1 MSIVWTKNLE
11 VGVTLIDEQHK
22 KLFEKADWLLYKL
35 QKNRRI
41 CKETKIIQKS
51 ESKQ

>member
-11 VGVTLIDEQHK
+11 VGVTLIDEQYK

-35 QKNRRI
+35 QKI
-41 CKETKIIQKS
+41 GEYVKKLK
-51 ESKQ
+51 